1 MLKSKV
7 CIFILNISPVTD
19 LFIPEVIESNP
30 YSTRKLNIYT
40 TNQTFHLPH
49 PCTRIN
55 CYYLFSYYFLFQ
67 LMNPLFI
74 QPSKLTF

>member
-19 LFIPEVIESNP
+19 VFIPEVIESYP
-30 YSTRKLNIYT
+30 YSTRNLKIYT